1 VPSNGL
7 QISQQQ
13 AFLTGDHL
21 LGNITSQMSRSPN
34 ASSNPAL
41 QVIEGSRFGSI
52 SRNSRDIESPLAEQ
66 PSSTPKPSTPVE
78 HWQTIASTTN
88 QSETAALATS
98 SPKPVRE
105 TGSPQIT
112 SKIDSQSGEKS
123 SATPQPAKMP
133 LATQSTSTITE
144 EEPKEWLS
152 RKVQSFK
159 AEIQTLNR
167 DTATRIMKITSIE
180 QEIEDFK
187 NEDDKYRQ
195 NKEKEIARVLR
206 EIDER
211 YNREHDAL
219 KVKMEAHNKAKQ
231 SELDGLNRNSLEVA
245 RKETGLKRFQ
255 AIIEYYEADGDGY

>member
-1 VPSNGL
+1 
-7 QISQQQ
+7 
-13 AFLTGDHL
+13 
-21 LGNITSQMSRSPN
+21 
-34 ASSNPAL
+34 
-41 QVIEGSRFGSI
+41 
-52 SRNSRDIESPLAEQ
+52 
-66 PSSTPKPSTPVE
+66 
-78 HWQTIASTTN
+78 
-88 QSETAALATS
+88 
-98 SPKPVRE
+98 
-105 TGSPQIT
+105 
-112 SKIDSQSGEKS
+112 
-123 SATPQPAKMP
+123 
-133 LATQSTSTITE
+133 
-144 EEPKEWLS
+144 
-152 RKVQSFK
+152 
-159 AEIQTLNR
+159 
-167 DTATRIMKITSIE
+167 MKITSIE